1 MVTKNSTNTPQPN
14 KIPINLAIVGGG
26 RACKFFL
33 DLLQAEYFPN
43 LDIHVLGVCDINPEA
58 PGFQM
63 AQEMGIYTTN
73 DFKEFFAFKNL
84 HSIIEL
90 ANNREVLLELVRLRP
105 KGVGVVEHNF
115 GQFFRRFYELDQRLK
130 SVEYQ
135 VNLEKMFSKFMIQ
148 QSTAAIVIINTDF
161 TINEVNE
168 GYLKIVNKTR
178 EEVLGAYCYEIYYGL
193 RAPCSGSDFRL
204 QCPMLETVRTGKSA
218 HVIHEFMGIRNQTSY
233 GNIVTYP
240 LRNQEG
246 EVFQVIELIRDITEE
261 ISSKWEKRA
270 KELRDDLNKMIQEDR
285 MISLGKLAASCVHEI
300 NNPIQG
306 LLTFSDLMQKILSED
321 ILTPDNLNRF
331 KEFLTLMSSELER
344 CGKIVS
350 GLLSFSRQIPLEYK
364 PIDLNDIIDAV
375 LRLTRHKMELRNIML
390 VTLMHPDLVLIRGDA
405 NRLQQAFLN
414 LIFNAIEAMAEGGR
428 LVIASALDESQKQIT
443 IEIRD
448 TGSGISEKHLDH
460 IFDPFFTTKKE
471 GEGTGLGLSI
481 VYGVV
486 QNHGGKISV
495 QSKEG
500 EGTVFTLTFPV
511 LQ

>member
-1 MVTKNSTNTPQPN
+1 MVTNNSANNQAPK

-33 DLLQAEYFPN
+33 DLLQTEYFPN
-43 LDIHVLGVCDINPEA
+43 LDIRVLGVCDTDPEA
-58 PGFQM
+58 PGFRM
-63 AQEMGIYTTN
+63 AQERGIYTTN
-73 DFKEFFAFKNL
+73 NYKEFFAFENL

-90 ANNREVLLELVRLRP
+90 ANSREVLLELVRLRP

-115 GQFFRRFYELDQRLK
+115 GQFFRRFYELDQRFK
-130 SVEYQ
+130 SMEYQ
-135 VNLEKMFSKFMIQ
+135 ANLEKMFSNFMIQ
-148 QSTAAIVIINTDF
+148 QSTAAIVVINTDF
-161 TINEVNE
+161 TIDEVND

-193 RAPCSGSDFRL
+193 NAPCSSSAFRQ
-204 QCPMLETVRTGKSA
+204 QCPMLETMRTGKSA
-218 HVIHEFMGIRNQTSY
+218 HVIHEFMGMRDQPSY
-233 GNIVTYP
+233 GNITTYP
-240 LRNQEG
+240 LKNQDG

-261 ISSKWEKRA
+261 ISLKWEKRA
-270 KELRDDLNKMIQEDR
+270 KELKEDLNKMIQEDR

-321 ILTPDNLNRF
+321 ILTPDNLGKF

-364 PIDLNDIIDAV
+364 PIDLTDIIDAV
-375 LRLTRHKMELRNIML
+375 LRLTRHKMELQNIIL
-390 VTLMHPDLVLIRGDA
+390 VTLMHPGVVLIRGDA

-414 LIFNAIEAMAEGGR
+414 LIFNAIEAMPEGGQ
-428 LVIASALDESQKQIT
+428 LDIVSALDDSQKQIT

-448 TGSGISEKHLDH
+448 TGTGMPEKHLDH

-486 QNHGGKISV
+486 QNHGGKVSV